1 MPPSPGQ
8 PLYTGIV
15 TLPGGIQSI
24 NTRSSDAANAGP
36 RQPKQ
41 LCHRGIGVIPPV
53 ASGVHVS
60 LRHAAT
66 PKGSLAPGR
75 LVNGIARLEP
85 GLDGHLAPELYQCCE
100 EALSADVQL

>member
-1 MPPSPGQ
+1 MPPSPRQ

-15 TLPGGIQSI
+15 ALPSGIQSI
-24 NTRSSDAANAGP
+24 NTRSSGAANAGS
-36 RQPKQ
+36 RQLRE

-66 PKGSLAPGR
+66 AKGSSAPCR
-75 LVNGIARLEP
+75 FANGIARLEP
-85 GLDGHLAPELYQCCE
+85 GLDGNLALQLYQCCE
-100 EALSADVQL
+100 EALSTGVQL